1 MDLFGGLQRLYGQ
14 FDKNV
19 AQGYLPGG
27 AERQK
32 NATELLISSAV
43 NSPPALISRSGLQL
57 AGKLLPETVGPIAD
71 SGENAIRAISGDS
84 RSVDPSSYSLGGR
97 NQMADAID
105 NALADSGRNVGEY
118 VDVQYEDYGKGESGL
133 KNPGAYLTGAMMAR
147 KNADGTY
154 EIAPNEVYDFN
165 AASNAGNL
173 EYKANLD
180 AATKD
185 AFDRGDIPAL
195 IANLPD
201 HLAYHTGAGGKGFK
215 VGGTF
220 SRGNMSG
227 PEVPSAVVTN
237 IPTPTNAY
245 AVQAGDT
252 LSSIAANR
260 GTTLDEL
267 IRRNNIAN
275 PDLIQIGQMIR

>member
-1 MDLFGGLQRLYGQ
+1 MDLFGGLKRLYGQ

-19 AQGYLPGG
+19 AQGYLPAG

-32 NATELLISSAV
+32 NATEMLISAAAA
-43 NSPPALISRSGLQL
+43 SPPAVILQGGLQA
-57 AGKLLPETVGPIAD
+57 AGRLLPETVGPVAD
-71 SGENAIRAISGDS
+71 SGANAIRAVTGDK
-84 RSVDPSSYSLGGR
+84 RKVLPSSYSSGSRTQLANAIDR
-97 NQMADAID
+97 AIADAGASD
-105 NALADSGRNVGEY
+105 GQY
-118 VDVQYEDYGKGESGL
+118 VDVQYEDYGIGGDGL
-133 KNPGAYLTGAMMAR
+133 KNTGAYVAGAMNAKR
-147 KNADGTY
+147 NADGTY

-165 AASNAGNL
+165 AAANAGNL

-180 AATKD
+180 QATKD
-185 AFDRGDIPAL
+185 AFDRRDIPAF

-215 VGGTF
+215 IGGTF
-220 SRGNMSG
+220 SRGDT
-227 PEVPSAVVTN
+227 PEPEMVSPVATD

-260 GTTLDEL
+260 GTTIDEL
-267 IRRNNIAN
+267 VRRNNIAN